1 MIKCKKCEKI
11 HNGEY
16 GSGLFCSEFCAR
28 SFSMMNDDK
37 NELKKAICIECNKQI
52 LINKRADSKKA
63 KCIEC
68 REFKPILI
76 NVCHECGDNFETTNK
91 STKYCSDICRNYVLS
106 VNRSKFLLKNGTS
119 NFKTKREIF
128 TYKNVENIECDSK
141 LEQAAIIYLIDIFKA
156 ERIERFKSILNF
168 WNNDSHRTFNPDFYV
183 KKDND
188 IYIVEVKMTWEKDI
202 DHIYNNFI
210 PLKKEALKL
219 FCDNKGYTMIWLD
232 FDYDRKFKPIYRKW
246 LYNNRKK
253 TNKI

>member
-1 MIKCKKCEKI
+1 MTETKINTDTIK
-11 HNGEY
+11 
-16 GSGLFCSEFCAR
+16 LTDA
-28 SFSMMNDDK
+28 
-37 NELKKAICIECNKQI
+37 
-52 LINKRADSKKA
+52 
-63 KCIEC
+63 
-68 REFKPILI
+68 
-76 NVCHECGDNFETTNK
+76 
-91 STKYCSDICRNYVLS
+91 LS
-106 VNRSKFLLKNGTS
+106 NMGNTV
-119 NFKTKREIF
+119 
-128 TYKNVENIECDSK
+128 
-141 LEQAAIIYLIDIFKA
+141 
-156 ERIERFKSILNF
+156 LNF